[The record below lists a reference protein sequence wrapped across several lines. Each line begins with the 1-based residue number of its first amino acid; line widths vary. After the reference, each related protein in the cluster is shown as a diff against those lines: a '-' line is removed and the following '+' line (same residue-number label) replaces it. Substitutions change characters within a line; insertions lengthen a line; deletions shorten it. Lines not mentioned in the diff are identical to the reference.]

1 MKTTSIALAL
11 GVMAVALV
19 GCTPADRATGTVE
32 YATTQELQAKADIY
46 GTSPEFER
54 DLREC
59 LEAHPI
65 PADHA
70 PDQPAAA
77 PLAEC
82 VADVYAA
89 HGGAK

>member
-1 MKTTSIALAL
+1 MSKILLVGVSVLALA
-11 GVMAVALV
+11 GCVPAGRVA
-19 GCTPADRATGTVE
+19 DTVPVTDE
-32 YATTQELQAKADIY
+32 VKAEMF

-59 LEAHPI
+59 LVAHPI
-65 PADHA
+65 PANHT
-70 PDQPAAA
+70 PGHPASV

>member
-1 MKTTSIALAL
+1 MYKKSL
-11 GVMAVALV
+11 VAVTAAIVTLT
-19 GCTPADRATGTVE
+19 GCAPAERVADSVPVTDEV
-32 YATTQELQAKADIY
+32 KADLF
-46 GTSPEFER
+46 GTSPGFEQ
-54 DLREC
+54 DLRGC

-70 PDQPAAA
+70 PDHPAAA